1 MTRHKRKPARA
12 KLLRSLFLWHRHIG
26 LASALFVILLA
37 LTGLLLNH
45 TDDFSLDSRHV
56 QYGFLLDWYGVKAPE
71 TMLAYTAGSSTV
83 TEVGTQIY
91 WNTTPI
97 PQVSAPLLGTVE
109 THGLVI
115 IGVEGQ
121 LLLFTP
127 DGKLIERLDNSAG
140 VPAGVQALGRNAAGD
155 LLVKTAHGNYQADS
169 GILKWHET
177 ADNEINWAVA
187 ASPPPA
193 LRAALQ
199 QAYRGTG
206 LTLERLLLDI
216 HSGRILGSRGV
227 YLVDAAALLFLLLAS
242 SGLWLWGRHHA
253 NAREHRR
260 MRAAA
265 TTRLK

>member
-1 MTRHKRKPARA
+1 MTRHKKKPARA

-26 LASALFVILLA
+26 LTSALFVILLT

-45 TDDFSLDSRHV
+45 TEDLALDSRHV
-56 QYGFLLDWYGVKAPE
+56 QSGFLLDWYGVKAPAA
-71 TMLAYTAGSSTV
+71 MPAYTAGSSTV
-83 TEVGTQIY
+83 TEVGTQVY
-91 WNTTPI
+91 WNATPI
-97 PQVSAPLLGTVE
+97 PHASAPLLGTVE
-109 THGLVI
+109 AHGLVI
-115 IGVEGQ
+115 IGIEGQ
-121 LLLFTP
+121 LLLLTP
-127 DGKLIERLDNSAG
+127 DGELIERLDNSAG

-155 LLVKTAHGNYQADS
+155 LVVKTARGFYQADS
-169 GILKWHET
+169 SILKWHET

-187 ASPPPA
+187 ASPAPA

-227 YLVDAAALLFLLLAS
+227 YLVDAAALLFLALAI
-242 SGLWLWGRHHA
+242 SGAWLWGRHYA

-260 MRAAA
+260 SRQQQ
-265 TTRLK
+265 TRT

>member
-1 MTRHKRKPARA
+1 MTRHKRKPARV

-26 LASALFVILLA
+26 LASALFVILLT

-56 QYGFLLDWYGVKAPE
+56 ESTLVLDWYGINAPE
-71 TMLAYTAGSSTV
+71 TMRSYTVGSITV
-83 TEVGTQIY
+83 TEVGMQVY
-91 WNTTPI
+91 WNTTSI
-97 PQVSAPLLGTVE
+97 PQASAPLLGTVAV
-109 THGLVI
+109 HGLII

-127 DGKLIERLDNSAG
+127 DGELIERLDNSAG
-140 VPAGVQALGRNAAGD
+140 VPTGMQALGSNAAGE
-155 LLVKTAHGNYQADS
+155 LVVKTAHGIYQADS
-169 GILKWHET
+169 SFLKWHET
-177 ADNEINWAVA
+177 ADAAVTWTVA
-187 ASPPPA
+187 VRPPPT

-227 YLVDAAALLFLLLAS
+227 YLVDAAALLFLVLAV
-242 SGLWLWGRHHA
+242 SGVWLWLRHHA

-260 MRAAA
+260 SRQQQ
-265 TTRLK
+265 TRV